1 MLESQNA
8 RSPEKCIGAVP
19 RHRGEGARKLVR
31 LSHLDRLQGEVQGRC
46 RRLQLLQDK
55 NIGCIG
61 RIMKDCHA
69 GRIGNKSL

>member
-1 MLESQNA
+1 
-8 RSPEKCIGAVP
+8 
-19 RHRGEGARKLVR
+19 
-31 LSHLDRLQGEVQGRC
+31 VQGRC